1 MFTEANAGL
10 QSLKVI
16 SDFLKANKSLRN
28 YNEIVVAV
36 SEVSSKLESAY
47 NLINQL
53 RDENASLI
61 NQLVELREKESRQEA
76 FDREFAHYSLHKLE
90 SGSIVYRVKPEY
102 DAEET
107 PTYICADCARKQ
119 QIVS

>member
-47 NLINQL
+47 SMINQL
-53 RDENASLI
+53 RDENSSLI
-61 NQLVELREKESRQEA
+61 NHLAELREKE
-76 FDREFAHYSLHKLE
+76 
-90 SGSIVYRVKPEY
+90 
-102 DAEET
+102 
-107 PTYICADCARKQ
+107 
-119 QIVS
+119 